1 MARGISEV
9 LAALILISV
18 VIAVAAGVALVIS
31 GVVSRTAP
39 TGSTLAVSSIVASGA
54 GSGVVRATISMQ
66 NIGSSA
72 VTLYTGWVALMYGTT
87 TVWCG
92 DPMGNFWITLN
103 PGQTTTVTVQ
113 CSISVPAYA
122 TVQFAVTYQVVNGPS
137 GRVMAS
143 AVVPP

>member
-39 TGSTLAVSSIVASGA
+39 TGSTLAISSIVASGG
-54 GSGVVRATISMQ
+54 GSGTVRATISMQ

-72 VTLYTGWVALMYGTT
+72 VELNTGQIRLMYGTS
-87 TVWCG
+87 TVTCT
-92 DPMGNFWITLN
+92 DPLGSATITLN

-113 CSISVPAYA
+113 CSISVSAYS
-122 TVQFAVTYQVVNGPS
+122 TVQFVIPYQVTNGPP